1 MISTF
6 TVPLFIVIDEN
17 FRFASIL
24 QLAPTPTFHIGPF
37 KFTLV
42 ASFAFEGFRYIVA
55 LGDMSLSVLLLPVD
69 TSARE
74 VGLLSNLD
82 FLNFLWQYYEH
93 FNFRKFGIIAFPF
106 RDRARFLYV
115 QHHAR
120 SDGCRLLNCATSAR
134 GLSTKICTTCTRAH
148 WHPRADMSS
157 VCDNHRRRRRVRHMS
172 CLPSC
177 SFSRGF
183 GYHRWRL
190 TTTLSRLQ
198 LGAFGFCPT
207 ITTCRCL
214 PYAGTPCQPHGWTVS
229 LALCTPKATLRP
241 FSFTYF
247 GTAGEAINSIEWD
260 RQRWWCSACD
270 YPLFVCASCALTDTH

>member
-24 QLAPTPTFHIGPF
+24 QLAPTPTLHIGPF

-74 VGLLSNLD
+74 AGPLSNLD
-82 FLNFLWQYYEH
+82 VLNFLWQYYEH
-93 FNFRKFGIIAFPF
+93 FNFRKFGIIAFPV

-120 SDGCRLLNCATSAR
+120 SDGCTLTPACRYV
-134 GLSTKICTTCTRAH
+134 
-148 WHPRADMSS
+148 
-157 VCDNHRRRRRVRHMS
+157 VCVRQP
-172 CLPSC
+172 PS
-177 SFSRGF
+177 
-183 GYHRWRL
+183 
-190 TTTLSRLQ
+190 
-198 LGAFGFCPT
+198 
-207 ITTCRCL
+207 
-214 PYAGTPCQPHGWTVS
+214 
-229 LALCTPKATLRP
+229 PKASAAYVMFTFVFNLERFRVLQVTTYHHFVYA
-241 FSFTYF
+241 FS
-247 GTAGEAINSIEWD
+247 
-260 RQRWWCSACD
+260 
-270 YPLFVCASCALTDTH
+270 